1 MVGVRQV
8 QMVGVRQVQMVGVRQ
23 VHLVEVRQVHL
34 EGADLLLEHLLA
46 IRQRSL

>member
-1 MVGVRQV
+1 VQV
-8 QMVGVRQVQMVGVRQ
+8 HLEEVRQ
-23 VHLVEVRQVHL
+23 VHLVEVRQIHL